1 MPILL
6 RFLVVAVIAFL
17 AGSTVTP
24 LLWHPVLVQQSK
36 EILSPY
42 VVFSTALMIVAV
54 GYAVGQ
60 WRKPPRR

>member
-17 AGSTVTP
+17 AGSTITP
-24 LLWHPVLVQQSK
+24 LLWQPVLVKQSHD
-36 EILSPY
+36 ILPPY
-42 VVFSTALMIVAV
+42 GVFSFAVIITAL

-60 WRKPPRR
+60 YRKPPRR

>member
-6 RFLVVAVIAFL
+6 RFLVVAVL
-17 AGSTVTP
+17 AYVLGSTVTP
-24 LLWHPVLVQQSK
+24 LLWHPVLVQQGK

-42 VVFSTALMIVAV
+42 AVFSTALMIVAV